1 MNVLTYVALEIEFL
15 GENLQSTRKCVK
27 DGKCN
32 VVFSKR
38 FFSPKLSCQWRY
50 FYSTTKN
57 PGQLVRRMIPD
68 YDSNLLS
75 NNYHAYSVL
84 KMFVD

>member
-1 MNVLTYVALEIEFL
+1 MYVLTYVALEIEFL
-15 GENLQSTRKCVK
+15 GENLHSTRKCVK
-27 DGKCN
+27 DGNCN

-50 FYSTTKN
+50 FYSTNKN

-68 YDSNLLS
+68 YDSKFLS
-75 NNYHAYSVL
+75 NCYHPYSVL
-84 KMFVD
+84 KFFVD